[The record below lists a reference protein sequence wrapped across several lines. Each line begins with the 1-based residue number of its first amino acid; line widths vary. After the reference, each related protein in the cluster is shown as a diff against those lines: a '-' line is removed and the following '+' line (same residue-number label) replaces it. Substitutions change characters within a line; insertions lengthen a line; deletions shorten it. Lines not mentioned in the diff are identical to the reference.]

1 MVEVVSGIVAHA
13 GLLHDQTRRNVVGHG
28 ERDDLGHVERPVAVA
43 VGERGLRSL
52 GRIAASQYS
61 RARRQPIPQ

>member
-13 GLLHDQTRRNVVGHG
+13 GLLHDPTRRNVVGHG
-28 ERDDLGHVERPVAVA
+28 ERDDLGHVERPVAV
-43 VGERGLRSL
+43 GERGLRSL
-52 GRIAASQYS
+52 GRMAASQYS